1 MLKSKITVLLCS
13 AACVVSDVSAGP
25 EAFRDGALIEGYGKI
40 ADVPDAAALPKDA
53 LFKVSW
59 DLAKAAESGE
69 VNRGLDTVARF
80 MNMHHAA
87 GIPVKQLHLAVVVH
101 GGAHRDLLGDAAY
114 GGTNPNAALI
124 AQLVEHGVQLTLC
137 GQTAAYYG
145 VTGEDLLPGV
155 TMSLSAMTAHAL
167 LQQQGYS
174 LNPF

>member
-1 MLKSKITVLLCS
+1 MMRFKYVAPLCGAVLLAS
-13 AACVVSDVSAGP
+13 NVNAGP

-40 ADVPDAAALPKDA
+40 ADVPGAAAIPRDA

-69 VNRGLDTVARF
+69 LNRGLDTVARF

-87 GIPVKQLHLAVVVH
+87 GIPVKQLQLAVVVH
-101 GGAHRDLLGDAAY
+101 GGAHRDLLAEAAY
-114 GGTNPNAALI
+114 GGANPNAPLI
-124 AQLVEHGVQLTLC
+124 AQLVDHGVQVTLC

-145 VTGEDLLPGV
+145 VTEKDLLPGV
-155 TMSLSAMTAHAL
+155 SLSLSAMTAHAL
-167 LQQQGYS
+167 LQQRGYT

>member
-1 MLKSKITVLLCS
+1 MMKSNL
-13 AACVVSDVSAGP
+13 AAVFCGAVFLASNVNAGP
-25 EAFRDGALIEGYGKI
+25 EAFREGALIEGYGKI
-40 ADVPDAAALPKDA
+40 ADVPDAAAIPKDA

-87 GIPVKQLHLAVVVH
+87 GIPVKRLQLAVVVH
-101 GGAHRDLLGDAAY
+101 GGAYRDLLSEAAY
-114 GGTNPNAALI
+114 GGANPNAPLI
-124 AQLVEHGVQLTLC
+124 DQLVAHGVQVILC
-137 GQTAAYYG
+137 GQTAAWYG
-145 VTGEDLLPGV
+145 VTGNDLLPGV
-155 TMSLSAMTAHAL
+155 TLSLSAMTAHAL